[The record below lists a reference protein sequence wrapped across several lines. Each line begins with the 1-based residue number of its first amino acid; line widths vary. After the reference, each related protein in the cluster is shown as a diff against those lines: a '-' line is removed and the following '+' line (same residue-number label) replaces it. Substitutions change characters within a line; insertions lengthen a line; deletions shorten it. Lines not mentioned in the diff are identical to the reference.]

1 MDGPEGRM
9 APGCAPDRARGL
21 PPAEGHPDAA
31 GEELLLTS
39 APGSDLASRV
49 ARNSDAI
56 AEKYAHL
63 EGLPY
68 GRVDISTTEFPG
80 ELVIGTRRVDPSV
93 KGSKRPASPL
103 AWRPR

>member
-1 MDGPEGRM
+1 MTPT
-9 APGCAPDRARGL
+9 L
-21 PPAEGHPDAA
+21 L